1 MNSLALK
8 TIVILFLLFSTFF
21 PATMASQKAASPVF
35 SSASPEAVG
44 MSSERLRQIE
54 TVVGESIAR
63 GELPGAVVLVGR
75 QGRIVY
81 RRAFGNRVV
90 QPAKVPMTLDTVFD
104 LASLTKVV
112 ATATS
117 IMVLVDQGKVRL
129 WDPVA
134 RYVPEFAQQGKGR
147 ITVEQLLLHRAGLI
161 ADNDMADYQQGPE
174 QAMERVYALATVAEP
189 GTRFIYSDVGYI
201 MLGEIV
207 RRVSGKRLDEFARE
221 SVFRPL
227 GMNET
232 AFLPS
237 GKLRERSAPTEQ
249 REGRWMVG
257 EVHDPRSYALG
268 GVAGHAGLFSTAGD
282 LARYCQMIL
291 NGGAIGGARILSP
304 MGVRRMTEA
313 RGLPFNEMRGLGWD
327 INTGYSSNR
336 GDLLPIGSF
345 GHTGFTGTSLWIDP
359 SSQTFVVF
367 LSNRVHPDGKGD
379 VTPLRGRVA
388 SIVAASIVMPPVPIS
403 STAEMAVMM
412 PSSSPPASSQP
423 QPVGTLKVLTGI
435 DVLRRDGFRQLEG
448 RHVGLVTN
456 HTGRSSDGQS
466 TIDLLFAAKNLK
478 LVSLFSP
485 EHGIRGK
492 LDEAVGDTVDEKTG
506 LPIYSLYGQRRRP
519 TADTLKGVDTL
530 VFDMQDIG
538 ARFYTYITTLGYAME
553 EAARNGIRFVVLD
566 RPNPINGVDVEGPVA
581 DRDALSFTAYHPIPV
596 RHGMTVGELAQM
608 YNGERRIGAD
618 VQVIKVEGWRRS
630 AWFDA
635 TGLEWVNPSPNMRSL
650 NAAALYPGLCLME
663 ATNLSMGRGTD
674 KPFEMIGAPWLDD
687 RRLAEELNK
696 RNLPGVRFMP
706 TRFTPQSSR
715 FAHEDCGGVHV
726 IITDRGAVRSVA
738 VGIEIAAALRRLHPE
753 AWKVD
758 EVGRLMVNRA
768 ALEML
773 KRGDSPD
780 SIIRGWEEQLTQF
793 KQIRQKYLLYP

>member
-1 MNSLALK
+1 
-8 TIVILFLLFSTFF
+8 
-21 PATMASQKAASPVF
+21 
-35 SSASPEAVG
+35 
-44 MSSERLRQIE
+44 
-54 TVVGESIAR
+54 
-63 GELPGAVVLVGR
+63 
-75 QGRIVY
+75 
-81 RRAFGNRVV
+81 
-90 QPAKVPMTLDTVFD
+90 
-104 LASLTKVV
+104 
-112 ATATS
+112 
-117 IMVLVDQGKVRL
+117 
-129 WDPVA
+129 
-134 RYVPEFAQQGKGR
+134 
-147 ITVEQLLLHRAGLI
+147 
-161 ADNDMADYQQGPE
+161 
-174 QAMERVYALATVAEP
+174 
-189 GTRFIYSDVGYI
+189 